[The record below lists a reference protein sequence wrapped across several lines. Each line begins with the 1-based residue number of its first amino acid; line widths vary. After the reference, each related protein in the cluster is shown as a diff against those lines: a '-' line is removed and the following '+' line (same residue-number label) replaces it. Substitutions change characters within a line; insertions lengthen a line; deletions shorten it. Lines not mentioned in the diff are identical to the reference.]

1 MSNCQQVKRFKPGFQ
16 MPRIITIPL
25 FSDFT
30 QISIANAVANP
41 KENLKANVLHC
52 KDSKDT
58 PQFLPFSLVLTSITQ
73 VSLQQEPIENTQRE
87 RERGKKTD
95 KIKYCLVYQFS
106 SNTNRSSPCLP
117 LK

>member
-16 MPRIITIPL
+16 MPRIITMPL

-52 KDSKDT
+52 KDLKDT
-58 PQFLPFSLVLTSITQ
+58 PQLLPFSLALTSITQVCQ
-73 VSLQQEPIENTQRE
+73 VSLQQEPIENTHRE
-87 RERGKKTD
+87 REREEKKT
-95 KIKYCLVYQFS
+95 
-106 SNTNRSSPCLP
+106 
-117 LK
+117 